1 MIAMLYFM
9 RRMPHLARLSSGMLC
24 LVLLTSCA
32 TLSGPREVDVPL
44 SVLQT
49 GLAKRFPLDQKVLE
63 MFRLQLSE
71 PKLTTQADSGRL
83 LIHLGLAVST
93 PLTRQ
98 PWQGQLALS
107 GRLAMDTEQ
116 NAILL
121 RDAQIEQ
128 LDVPGMEASRD
139 QLLGKVADFAARH
152 ILDGA
157 VLYRFEL
164 QDLRYLGTNY
174 RPVSIE
180 PTDQGLRIRFE
191 PAT

>member
-1 MIAMLYFM
+1 
-9 RRMPHLARLSSGMLC
+9 MPSPLC
-24 LVLLTSCA
+24 LRLRNHLLWLSCLLLVSCA

-44 SVLQT
+44 SRLQA
-49 GLAKRFPLDQKVLE
+49 GLAKRFPMDQKVLE

-71 PKLTTQADSGRL
+71 PQLATQPASGRL
-83 LIHLGLAVST
+83 LIRLGLAVAT

-107 GRLAMDTEQ
+107 GRLAIDAAG

-121 RDAQIEQ
+121 QDAQVEQ
-128 LDVPGMEASRD
+128 LDVAGMDAQRG
-139 QLLGKVADFAARH
+139 QLLNRVADFAAQH
-152 ILDGA
+152 VLDGA
-157 VLYRFEL
+157 VLYRFDA

-174 RPVSIE
+174 RPTTIR

-191 PAT
+191 PAS